1 MRVED
6 DSVIVDTDEIG
17 AFRRVVAQIAK
28 EEKAR
33 LFEVRGLD
41 EALFTSEFVPLLPS
55 HLVFPDASQ
64 RAFAGM
70 PMIVAWTATR
80 PQSTS

>member
-1 MRVED
+1 
-6 DSVIVDTDEIG
+6 
-17 AFRRVVAQIAK
+17 
-28 EEKAR
+28 
-33 LFEVRGLD
+33 VRGLD
-41 EALFTSEFVPLLPS
+41 EALFTSGFVPLLPS

-70 PMIVAWTATR
+70 PMIVAWTAIR